1 MSSVPGPIA
10 IDGIECY
17 SPAVANCYEDYP
29 DGGFDLTARMVET
42 SFWVHSRNRLFK
54 RLVGAHLSPLYKTK
68 FLEVGCGTGDFIR
81 SIGESESVA
90 VTGSEIYLKGL
101 RYAKES
107 VPNVEFVQLDVEHDS
122 IDDEF
127 DVIAAFDVI
136 EHIDD
141 DVAAIANMTRMLRSG
156 GALIVSAPQHRFMW
170 RSIDE
175 IVKHKRRYSRMELVD
190 KLVGNGLRIER
201 CTSFVFML
209 FPLMLASRLLDRKR
223 DEAESD
229 EKALERRVR
238 LPTVLN
244 RLFDFVM
251 RIDEVMIGMGLSL
264 PFGGT
269 LVVVARK
276 DAR

>member
-1 MSSVPGPIA
+1 
-10 IDGIECY
+10 
-17 SPAVANCYEDYP
+17 
-29 DGGFDLTARMVET
+29 
-42 SFWVHSRNRLFK
+42 
-54 RLVGAHLSPLYKTK
+54 
-68 FLEVGCGTGDFIR
+68 
-81 SIGESESVA
+81 
-90 VTGSEIYLKGL
+90 
-101 RYAKES
+101 
-107 VPNVEFVQLDVEHDS
+107 VEHDS

-223 DEAESD
+223 DEASPTKGPGTESSVANGV
-229 EKALERRVR
+229 EPSVR
-238 LPTVLN
+238 L
-244 RLFDFVM
+244 VM

-264 PFGGT
+264 RSAERWWWWRGRTRDDGAEDRDQQVRGRRGRELRVDLRDIRAPAEQAPRQPHRLARTAWLFGMFFSY
-269 LVVVARK
+269 VVNFVWVFRPTDK
-276 DAR
+276 LTFDSRLRNS

>member
-1 MSSVPGPIA
+1 
-10 IDGIECY
+10 
-17 SPAVANCYEDYP
+17 
-29 DGGFDLTARMVET
+29 
-42 SFWVHSRNRLFK
+42 LFK

-251 RIDEVMIGMGLSL
+251 RIDEVIIGMGLSL